1 MKEQETVKVEFL
13 LKLNS
18 SIIVQRFFNVRG
30 YNPDAKNS
38 MNLYDYIKNV
48 KESIEYDL
56 KMKTV
61 EYLLEN
67 SDSIIDDPEILNTSM
82 TDEDEYFNL
91 YIKIDDKVISHRQFN
106 AKLYPPKVRY
116 TVDLR
121 PLLKNIMSGF
131 STIFSEGNEK
141 LNYNYLGYNLMV

>member
-1 MKEQETVKVEFL
+1 MH
-13 LKLNS
+13 
-18 SIIVQRFFNVRG
+18 G
-30 YNPDAKNS
+30 
-38 MNLYDYIKNV
+38 IKNV

-67 SDSIIDDPEILNTSM
+67 SDAIIDDPEILNTSM

-91 YIKIDDKVISHRQFN
+91 YIKIDDKVITHRQFN

-131 STIFSEGNEK
+131 STIFSAGNEK

>member
-67 SDSIIDDPEILNTSM
+67 SDAIIDDPEILNTSM

>member
-1 MKEQETVKVEFL
+1 MKEQDTVKMEFL

-18 SIIVQRFFNVRG
+18 SIIVQRFFNVKG

-56 KMKTV
+56 KIKTV

-67 SDSIIDDPEILNTSM
+67 SDTIIDDPEVLNTAM
-82 TDEDEYFNL
+82 TDDDEYFNL

-121 PLLKNIMSGF
+121 PLLKNIMGGF
-131 STIFSEGNEK
+131 SSIFSANNEK

>member
-1 MKEQETVKVEFL
+1 MKEDTVKIEFL

>member
-18 SIIVQRFFNVRG
+18 SIIVQRFFNVGG

-67 SDSIIDDPEILNTSM
+67 SDAIIDDPEILNTSM

>member
-38 MNLYDYIKNV
+38 MDLYDYIKNV

-67 SDSIIDDPEILNTSM
+67 SDTIIDDPEILNTSM
-82 TDEDEYFNL
+82 TDDDEYFNL
-91 YIKIDDKVISHRQFN
+91 YLKIDDKVISHRQFN

-131 STIFSEGNEK
+131 SSIFSAGNEN

>member
-1 MKEQETVKVEFL
+1 MKEDTVKIEFL

-38 MNLYDYIKNV
+38 MDLYDYIKNV

-67 SDSIIDDPEILNTSM
+67 SDAIIDDPEILNTSM

-91 YIKIDDKVISHRQFN
+91 YIKIDDKVITHRQFN

-131 STIFSEGNEK
+131 STIFSAGNEK